1 MNHRIALFS
10 LAVVS
15 TASLSACIPL
25 IAAGAATGV
34 AVAHDQRSAGA
45 VIDDQAIE
53 LKAIGALKGETQ
65 LYSESHL
72 NVTSYNGIVLVTGEA
87 PTQEL
92 RDRVTNIVRGI
103 DKVRTVHNEVAIAAP
118 SSLMARSSDTVLT
131 GKVKA
136 RLIGERGFDSSRVKV
151 VSEGGV
157 VYLMGIVT
165 RNEAEVA
172 TEIARTTD
180 GVQRVVRL
188 FEYAE
193 NQ

>member
-15 TASLSACIPL
+15 AVSLSACIPL